1 MARDRGKLIV
11 PHCWKTAIGIWASV
25 HLSAVTPHC
34 PYVEFLPPAL
44 SESALRREL
53 VLNEPLL
60 EDGGIPLPTAFGLGI
75 ELNPDALE
83 RYKAETGIRV
93 G

>member
-1 MARDRGKLIV
+1 M

-25 HLSAVTPHC
+25 HLGVVTPHC
-34 PYVEFLPPAL
+34 PYIEFLPPVL

-53 VLNEPLL
+53 VLNEPVL
-60 EDGGIPLPTAFGLGI
+60 ENGGIPLPTTPGLGV
-75 ELNPDALE
+75 ELNFDALE
-83 RYKAETGIRV
+83 RYKAEAAIRV